1 MLKSQDYVHY
11 YRCRLTTSSGGA
23 QVTFLQI
30 EWGGRMMREK
40 SGNSS
45 SFATARA
52 QKTFEDF
59 KKEWGGMREQGLKSK
74 EILESYN
81 IGLLCR
87 FLTDSYFIHKLKKKD

>member
-1 MLKSQDYVHY
+1 
-11 YRCRLTTSSGGA
+11 
-23 QVTFLQI
+23 
-30 EWGGRMMREK
+30 MMREK

-59 KKEWGGMREQGLKSK
+59 KKEWVGVGGGREQGLKSK
-74 EILESYN
+74 EFLESYR

-87 FLTDSYFIHKLKKKD
+87 TFRERFIFHS